1 MAVSDKDKIDSIG
14 TDSGFG
20 NVILTINDDLSW
32 RNEYEH
38 LNILQDKINSY
49 LEFIDNGELYKNY
62 PNAEGKRI
70 EILINFKNGITPKCQ
85 AYLNRVRNKLVILGI
100 HVVYNIED

>member
-70 EILINFKNGITPKCQ
+70 EVLINFKNGITPKCQ
-85 AYLNRVRNKLVILGI
+85 AYLNRVRNKLIILGI
-100 HVVYNIED
+100 NVVYNIED

>member
-14 TDSGFG
+14 IDNKFG
-20 NVILTINDDLSW
+20 NVILTINDDSSW
-32 RNEYEH
+32 RDEYQH
-38 LNILQDKINSY
+38 LTILQDKINSY

-70 EILINFKNGITPKCQ
+70 ERLINFKNGITPKCE
-85 AYLNRVRNKLVILGI
+85 AYLNRIRNKLVILGI
-100 HVVYNIED
+100 NVVYKIED

>member
-32 RNEYEH
+32 SNEYEH

-49 LEFIDNGELYKNY
+49 LEFVDNGELYKNY
-62 PNAEGKRI
+62 PNAEGKRV
-70 EILINFKNGITPKCQ
+70 EILINFKNGITPKWQ
-85 AYLNRVRNKLVILGI
+85 AYLNRVRNKLIFIGI
-100 HVVYNIED
+100 NVVYNIED

>member
-20 NVILTINDDLSW
+20 NIILTIDDDLSW
-32 RNEYEH
+32 RNEYDH

-62 PNAEGKRI
+62 PDAEGKRI
-70 EILINFKNGITPKCQ
+70 EILINFKNGITPKCE
-85 AYLNRVRNKLVILGI
+85 AYLNRIRNKLVILGI
-100 HVVYNIED
+100 NVVYKIED

>member
-20 NVILTINDDLSW
+20 NIILTIDDDLSW
-32 RNEYEH
+32 RNEYDH

-49 LEFIDNGELYKNY
+49 LEFIDSGELYKNY
-62 PNAEGKRI
+62 PDAEGKRI

-85 AYLNRVRNKLVILGI
+85 AYLNRVRNKLIILGI
-100 HVVYNIED
+100 NVVYNIED

>member
-70 EILINFKNGITPKCQ
+70 EILINFENGITPKCQ
-85 AYLNRVRNKLVILGI
+85 AYLNRVRNRLVILGI
-100 HVVYNIED
+100 NVVYNIED